1 MLMNVTER
9 IANEVETL
17 PPEAQQEVLDFVG
30 FLRARL
36 ITKESR
42 TPDIQWSEFSIANAL
57 RDMEQEAGPEY
68 DDADLKERWR

>member
-36 ITKESR
+36 VTKESR
-42 TPDIQWSEFSIANAL
+42 VPDIQWSEFSIANAL
-57 RDMEQEAGPEY
+57 RGMEQEAGPEY